1 MRAGLNG
8 NAGQGLLGRGG
19 EGLGEYVGSCVRADL
34 GIASGSG
41 HALCEALAGVCRQS
55 NLGSINLIS
64 LGLAAADS
72 RTGGGI
78 ALIPLHRAGIGRRAT
93 HINRGVQRHTLD
105 RGINRGGHA
114 GDRCLGDGDAGSS
127 DAPGRKR
134 FNFSLIAICKCVLDN
149 FKVAISRL
157 TVNYRE
163 GDSQEGLFCITL
175 SRGTIIPRSRDCF
188 SGRGGFHIFCCPF
201 KHAGTNDVF
210 FSNR

>member
-19 EGLGEYVGSCVRADL
+19 ECLGEYDGSCVRADL

-64 LGLAAADS
+64 LGLAADS

-93 HINRGVQRHTLD
+93 HINRGVQRLALD
-105 RGINRGGHA
+105 RRINRSGHA
-114 GDRCLGDGDAGSS
+114 GDGRLGDGDCGGCNTAS
-127 DAPGRKR
+127 GR
-134 FNFSLIAICKCVLDN
+134 SACCVITIFVCEISIIIIERKLG
-149 FKVAISRL
+149 ISRL
-157 TVNYRE
+157 
-163 GDSQEGLFCITL
+163 
-175 SRGTIIPRSRDCF
+175 PRLNTK
-188 SGRGGFHIFCCPF
+188 CCR
-201 KHAGTNDVF
+201 KN
-210 FSNR
+210 